1 MKRFVSAILLSC
13 GMAGTAQADGFCDQI
28 DRVMAQE
35 EVSAFSLPAPF
46 ESKVK
51 CQLPMTL
58 KGGIAHHCGWPFAF
72 RTSEARA
79 AFEAMLDSVKEC
91 MGEGAEVTTDLGAN
105 HPDTY
110 DLKTFHTESGTVRVS
125 LKDKGALQQ
134 TYVFLRIEKAP
145 AQ

>member
-1 MKRFVSAILLSC
+1 
-13 GMAGTAQADGFCDQI
+13 
-28 DRVMAQE
+28 MAQE

-46 ESKVK
+46 DSKVK
-51 CQLPMTL
+51 CQLSMTL

-72 RTSEARA
+72 RASEARA
-79 AFEAMLDSVKEC
+79 AFEAMLDSVAEC
-91 MGEGAEVTTDLGAN
+91 LGEGAEVTSDLGVN

-110 DLKTFHTESGTVRVS
+110 DLKTFHAEAGTVSVS